1 MTGIRSPVEADAFP
15 LASVSRPALSEAHPA
30 SCTMGTWGPFP
41 AVKRNRGV
49 TLTTHPLLVP
59 RSRMNRSYISSLPR
73 CLHGGS
79 GAALFLL
86 YNCSLFP
93 LLPVCS
99 HCGFLRILQRIRML
113 LYLVFFLVL
122 VIGYFVLVNNL
133 NELNSNDKFISQK
146 PTYKGFQSQ

>member
-1 MTGIRSPVEADAFP
+1 MTGIRSPVEADDFP
-15 LASVSRPALSEAHPA
+15 LASVSRPAPSEAHPA
-30 SCTMGTWGPFP
+30 SCTMGTWGPFLG
-41 AVKRNRGV
+41 VKRSRGV

-79 GAALFLL
+79 GTALFLL
-86 YNCSLFP
+86 YNCSLLP

-99 HCGFLRILQRIRML
+99 HCVFLRILQRIRML
-113 LYLVFFLVL
+113 LHLVFFLVL

-146 PTYKGFQSQ
+146 PTYKA